1 MLAKYV
7 RFSAVLVC
15 LVFLALPAYADVVGT
30 WDITGTLVHKAK
42 VKGVKLPKDTVPVSD
57 TFIFSD
63 TGDFTMTGLT
73 GTWAPVKKKYVVTID
88 NTLLETFWTTK
99 TRELFLAEGI
109 NVTLDNLTITR
120 NIFTGKEN
128 KDGTSKGKWKL
139 NFTANVT
146 YNAQVFFM
154 KVTTTTTAIGTKVA
168 LNALSPESDQSEELS
183 DENIAGVIAEELCD
197 QIKEAI
203 MGY

>member
-15 LVFLALPAYADVVGT
+15 LVFLALPASADVVGT

-42 VKGVKLPKDTVPVSD
+42 VKGVKLPKGTAPVSD

-88 NTLLETFWTTK
+88 NTLLEAFWKTK
-99 TRELFLAEGI
+99 TEQLFSEEHL
-109 NVTLDNLTITR
+109 NVTLGNLTITK

-154 KVTTTTTAIGTKVA
+154 KVTTTTTAIGTKAAQGA
-168 LNALSPESDQSEELS
+168 LGPESDQSEELS
-183 DENIAGVIAEELCD
+183 DENIGSVVAKELCD